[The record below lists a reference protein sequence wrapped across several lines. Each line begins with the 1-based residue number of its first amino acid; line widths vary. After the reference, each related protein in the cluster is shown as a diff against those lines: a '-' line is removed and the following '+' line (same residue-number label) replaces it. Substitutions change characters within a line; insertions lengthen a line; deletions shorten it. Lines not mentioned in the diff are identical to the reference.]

1 MLKIYYRQITL
12 DALCFH
18 ISPKDNTIKQNVSL
32 VSLKFPFN
40 FFYYRLKINCFFIT
54 KIISMVNTRLIGNLN
69 IVLGFNDF
77 EKNGKIILFIDVT
90 WKIVHLIQTCTIWY

>member
-1 MLKIYYRQITL
+1 M
-12 DALCFH
+12 
-18 ISPKDNTIKQNVSL
+18 
-32 VSLKFPFN
+32 
-40 FFYYRLKINCFFIT
+40 FFIT

-77 EKNGKIILFIDVT
+77 GKNGKIILFIDVT